1 MTSTPAPPGGAGP
14 TLEARIEPVMDRGAG
29 QEPRVSRS
37 SKAIKGKQK
46 VAAKKAR
53 PAVKRRAVP
62 ERMRSERRVEEVTH
76 GAGNY
81 GTNGSRDNA
90 GTGEAVA
97 LATNAA
103 PKMNDQSG
111 RSVPFSAQI
120 LWLGQRQSIRR
131 QRPLFWLRFRRGSCC
146 RYAICRAGKKHGF
159 GYCRA
164 ECRQPARL
172 DGPTGSPGLN
182 SGPLIRRR

>member
-1 MTSTPAPPGGAGP
+1 
-14 TLEARIEPVMDRGAG
+14 MDRDAG

-37 SKAIKGKQK
+37 SKAIKGKRK
-46 VAAKKAR
+46 VETKKAR
-53 PAVKRRAVP
+53 VKRRAVP
-62 ERMRSERRVEEVTH
+62 ERMRSERGVEEVTH
-76 GAGNY
+76 GAGY
-81 GTNGSRDNA
+81 YATNGSRDNA
-90 GTGEAVA
+90 GSQAGEAVA

-103 PKMNDQSG
+103 PKMNDQQ
-111 RSVPFSAQI
+111 VDLIPLSAQI

-131 QRPLFWLRFRRGSCC
+131 QRPLLWLRFRRGSCC

-172 DGPTGSPGLN
+172 EGPPCSPGLN
-182 SGPLIRRR
+182 SGSLLISAAVSHS